1 MNPIKRSLLA
11 KEEPNMSSQY
21 YPRPLHGYQRGGT
34 VILEMAPHQ
43 TDYAAEIAIGQ
54 GYSDVKITDDLT
66 GRKRIVSCTCRD

>member
-1 MNPIKRSLLA
+1 TEHVESIL
-11 KEEPNMSSQY
+11 SSA
-21 YPRPLHGYQRGGT
+21 PAWLSAGGT